1 MFRKVLAVYLA
12 VAIFVIG
19 FVQSA
24 GAAFIPSELTMN
36 SKIEDMQ
43 KVQKFLEMKIVSQRL
58 KDFGYSEKEIMDR
71 LNSLDE
77 QTLHSLALKIDEL
90 KVAGDAGLAIVLAL
104 VIIALV
110 VLIINLTGH
119 RVVVK

>member
-12 VAIFVIG
+12 VAVFVIG

-24 GAAFIPSELTMN
+24 GAAFIPSEVTMN
-36 SKIEDMQ
+36 SKIEDIQ
-43 KVQKFLEMKIVSQRL
+43 KVQKFLEIKIVSQRL

-71 LNSLDE
+71 LSSLDE

-90 KVAGDAGLAIVLAL
+90 KVGGDVGLAIVLAL

-110 VLIINLTGH
+110 ILIINLTGH

>member
-1 MFRKVLAVYLA
+1 MLRKVLAVYLC
-12 VAIFVIG
+12 VAIFIIG

-24 GAAFIPSELTMN
+24 GAALIPSELSLN
-36 SKIEDMQ
+36 SKVEDMQ

-77 QTLHSLALKIDEL
+77 QTLHSLALKIDEV

>member
-1 MFRKVLAVYLA
+1 MLKKVLALYLS
-12 VAIFVIG
+12 VAIFFIG

-24 GAAFIPSELTMN
+24 GAAFIPSEVTLN
-36 SKIEDMQ
+36 SKSEDLQ
-43 KVQKFLEMKIVSQRL
+43 KIQKFLEMKIISQRL
-58 KDFGYSEKEIMDR
+58 KDFGYSEKEIFDR
-71 LNSLDE
+71 INTLDE

-90 KVAGDAGLAIVLAL
+90 KIAGDAGAAVILAL

>member
-1 MFRKVLAVYLA
+1 MFKKFLSVYLI
-12 VAIFVIG
+12 VAILIIG
-19 FVQSA
+19 TVQSLSA
-24 GAAFIPSELTMN
+24 GVIPSEMTLN
-36 SKIEDMQ
+36 VKSQDME

-71 LNSLDE
+71 LSNLDE
-77 QTLHSLALKIDEL
+77 QTLHKLALKIDEI
-90 KVAGDAGLAIVLAL
+90 KIAGDAGAAVILAL

-119 RVVVK
+119 RVMVK

>member
-1 MFRKVLAVYLA
+1 MFKKVLSLYLILA
-12 VAIFVIG
+12 VLVIG

-24 GAAFIPSELTMN
+24 GAVMIPSEVTLN
-36 SKIEDMQ
+36 SKTEDIE

-71 LNSLDE
+71 LNNLDA
-77 QTLHSLALKIDEL
+77 QTLHQIALKIDEM

>member
-1 MFRKVLAVYLA
+1 VFKKVLSLYLILA
-12 VAIFVIG
+12 VLVIG

-24 GAAFIPSELTMN
+24 GAVMIPSEVTLN
-36 SKIEDMQ
+36 SKTEDIE

-71 LNSLDE
+71 LNNLDA
-77 QTLHSLALKIDEL
+77 QTLHQIALKIDEM

>member
-1 MFRKVLAVYLA
+1 MFKKFLSIYLI
-12 VAIFVIG
+12 VAILVIG
-19 FVQSA
+19 MVQSA
-24 GAAFIPSELTMN
+24 TAAFIPSELTLN
-36 SKIEDMQ
+36 TKAQDLE

-71 LNSLDE
+71 LSKLDE
-77 QTLHSLALKIDEL
+77 ATLHNLALKIDEI
-90 KVAGDAGLAIVLAL
+90 KVAGDAGLAVILAL